1 MLDGKHNSN
10 NNNNLKG
17 SEFISVNTAAK
28 ISTRIQSTLPLK
40 NITTIRS
47 SSFRNR
53 NLTNQQKFELNSN
66 PTSNNNINNNSTIYN
81 NIPITNAANNNPI
94 NAKVVAQ
101 MIDPNNA
108 MKTKSSRSFEN
119 INNMMKVNT
128 NTNNSDEQTQPS
140 IHRLIKMA
148 TSWNGSKSRSDS
160 STSNNVFKYPKLNE
174 TSLISQSKIRQT
186 QMFLNEE
193 NKCINNCESVLSRKI
208 ADYNDNKSNPN
219 RITTNNT
226 NRDDDENSEKINTN
240 RSRTPIRILP
250 ITSRMTFGSIADSKK
265 SNSSEI
271 MNDNNNS
278 NNKNTANN
286 NFWSTNVTNSA
297 SEISENSIKESSITN
312 YLSRKNATSKSF
324 NLVHIN
330 RNLSAIKLNS
340 STLPIQIQ

>member
-1 MLDGKHNSN
+1 
-10 NNNNLKG
+10 
-17 SEFISVNTAAK
+17 
-28 ISTRIQSTLPLK
+28 
-40 NITTIRS
+40 
-47 SSFRNR
+47 
-53 NLTNQQKFELNSN
+53 
-66 PTSNNNINNNSTIYN
+66 
-81 NIPITNAANNNPI
+81 
-94 NAKVVAQ
+94 
-101 MIDPNNA
+101 

-128 NTNNSDEQTQPS
+128 NINNNNSDEQTQPS

-240 RSRTPIRILP
+240 RTRTPIRILP

-271 MNDNNNS
+271 MNDNNS

-312 YLSRKNATSKSF
+312 YLNRKNATSKSF